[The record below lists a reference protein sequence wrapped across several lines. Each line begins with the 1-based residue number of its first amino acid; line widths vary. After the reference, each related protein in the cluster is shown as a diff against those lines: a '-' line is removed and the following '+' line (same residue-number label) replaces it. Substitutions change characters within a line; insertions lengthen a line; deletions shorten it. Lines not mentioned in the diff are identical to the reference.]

1 MLWGSAFLSDIGLLS
16 VLFTPWVPHC
26 TKQQNMLSA
35 SLPFLMSYYKL
46 LKGKIAVQSLDR
58 YTEYMCVLFHP
69 FQFTTRFY
77 LFVIMRKWG
86 FMNERENE
94 KHSFFFQD
102 VWQLMLVYFRWREGF
117 VSDEGKI
124 FWCCYHPMSSEKIV
138 FFSLLLRHT
147 SSYTWKNRLWKRY
160 VDGSTILVLLLVSRL
175 SFFMV
180 HFQKLSLKIE
190 GDITSITLLNIIW
203 IYIDHSSIFGCA

>member
-1 MLWGSAFLSDIGLLS
+1 MCINHPLVHHQNLIGDFLRKGLGTSLSLAGWRLWLGKMLWGSAFLSDIGLLS

-86 FMNERENE
+86 VYEWKR
-94 KHSFFFQD
+94 KWKTLLFFPGCLTIDACLFQMKGR
-102 VWQLMLVYFRWREGF
+102 VCLRWRE
-117 VSDEGKI
+117 
-124 FWCCYHPMSSEKIV
+124 
-138 FFSLLLRHT
+138 
-147 SSYTWKNRLWKRY
+147 N
-160 VDGSTILVLLLVSRL
+160 ILVLLPSHEFRKDCIFL
-175 SFFMV
+175 F
-180 HFQKLSLKIE
+180 
-190 GDITSITLLNIIW
+190 ITQT
-203 IYIDHSSIFGCA
+203 YQ